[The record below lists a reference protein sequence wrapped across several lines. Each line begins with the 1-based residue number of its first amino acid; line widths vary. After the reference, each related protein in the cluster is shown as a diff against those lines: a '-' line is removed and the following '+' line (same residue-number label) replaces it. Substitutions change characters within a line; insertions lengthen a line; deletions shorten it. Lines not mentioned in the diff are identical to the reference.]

1 MDRSDFFCTE
11 TDGGLDNGY
20 LLFRKFFGKKNYV
33 TNLST
38 GEAGAESE
46 IIRCVILDS
55 LNKLQ
60 KKVIPAKI

>member
-1 MDRSDFFCTE
+1 MATYYSGNSSE
-11 TDGGLDNGY
+11 
-20 LLFRKFFGKKNYV
+20 KKKYF